1 MARHPDIFL
10 QGKGNRRLY
19 LIEMAVAWDSILA
32 ERRAKKLS
40 KLMDLRADL
49 RREYPGYRRLDTAVP
64 VVIGGAGYGHTL
76 IGE

>member
-1 MARHPDIFL
+1 MPVCENQRAKILWDIPIPMDRDIVARHPDIFL

-40 KLMDLRADL
+40 KYDDLRADL
-49 RREYPGYRRLDTAVP
+49 RRHYPGY
-64 VVIGGAGYGHTL
+64 
-76 IGE
+76 